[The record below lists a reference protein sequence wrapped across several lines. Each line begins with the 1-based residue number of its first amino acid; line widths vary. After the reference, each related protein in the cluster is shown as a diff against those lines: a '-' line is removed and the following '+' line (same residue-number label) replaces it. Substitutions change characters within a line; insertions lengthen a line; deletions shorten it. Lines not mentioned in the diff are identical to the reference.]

1 MPVILLF
8 YGLIIS
14 MYYFDNK
21 QHKLPHIHVR
31 YGEMEG
37 VFATADG
44 ALLDG
49 NLLRNKMKLVDA
61 WIEIHRENLLADWQL
76 AIAGQMLFPID
87 PLK

>member
-1 MPVILLF
+1 
-8 YGLIIS
+8 
-14 MYYFDNK
+14 
-21 QHKLPHIHVR
+21 
-31 YGEMEG
+31 MEG

-61 WIEIHRENLLADWQL
+61 WIEIHREDLLADWQL